1 MGRWA
6 ARSFSLTRKVFI
18 QLRRPEP
25 ARIIHRQREPG
36 GHRVDGDVAIDSRA
50 FLLDM
55 MKTSFHL
62 YTFGYEGLDLESFIA
77 RLHRAGV
84 RTVVDVRELP
94 LSRKRGFSKTSFS
107 AALAESGIAY
117 LHAPT
122 LGCPKTVRDQYKR
135 DGSWARYTSGFM
147 RHVAS
152 QEAAVAEL
160 AKLAKAT
167 PTCLVCFEADFN
179 YCHRTFVARAAHAAG
194 APSVIH
200 LDARTACSDS
210 GLRAAA

>member
-1 MGRWA
+1 M
-6 ARSFSLTRKVFI
+6 SPSL
-18 QLRRPEP
+18 
-25 ARIIHRQREPG
+25 
-36 GHRVDGDVAIDSRA
+36 
-50 FLLDM
+50 
-55 MKTSFHL
+55 HL

-77 RLHRAGV
+77 RLNRVGV

-94 LSRKRGFSKTSFS
+94 LSRKRGFSKTLFGTALV
-107 AALAESGIAY
+107 AAGIAY

-122 LGCPKTVRDQYKR
+122 LGCPKPVRDQYKR

-147 RHVAS
+147 RHLAT
-152 QEAAVAEL
+152 QMAAVNEL

-179 YCHRTFVARAAHAAG
+179 YCHRSFVARAAHSAG
-194 APSVIH
+194 APSVMH

-210 GLRAAA
+210 GLRAVA